1 MLTTHRKKH
10 NNINRNLTNINCG
23 QNVGQIEVFRQVKIP
38 KALYIR
44 HFGILAEKEGFELE
58 TVRPTLSKTIKYVAF
73 RL

>member
-44 HFGILAEKEGFELE
+44 RFGISDLADPIGFE
-58 TVRPTLSKTIKYVAF
+58 
-73 RL
+73 

>member
-44 HFGILAEKEGFELE
+44 HFGIMAEMEGVEPSREL
-58 TVRPTLSKTIKYVAF
+58 P
-73 RL
+73 RLKL